1 MKVFHDKEFLS
12 DFARTGIMPISIHI
26 MKFDGHTH
34 IKVI

>member
-1 MKVFHDKEFLS
+1 MNVFHDKEFLS
-12 DFARTGIMPISIHI
+12 DFARTSTMPISIQI